1 MNSRLPLVFV
11 YCIFSFASVITSTCN
26 LVPELS
32 LIDCSSLK
40 LDSVPRFSSTNFV
53 NYRSITLRW
62 NNISFV
68 NITKLKHDLPSII
81 FVNLRDNP
89 LICSVEVC
97 FSRIIRSDC
106 NCSVIVRNIGATRG
120 KDQIVVPTLKLNA
133 THSNGTISTVTKG
146 MLDSTTEPDSN
157 GAITPSIANNKTTIY
172 QFHATDENKI
182 SYEVV
187 IYIVIPCVTV
197 FTFLICFIIVHKKCC
212 RRKKYNRLEQLELEI
227 FEIDR
232 ESDDE
237 EEVVYA
243 AKSYRHKSHFE

>member
-1 MNSRLPLVFV
+1 M
-11 YCIFSFASVITSTCN
+11 
-26 LVPELS
+26 
-32 LIDCSSLK
+32 
-40 LDSVPRFSSTNFV
+40 
-53 NYRSITLRW
+53 
-62 NNISFV
+62 
-68 NITKLKHDLPSII
+68 
-81 FVNLRDNP
+81 
-89 LICSVEVC
+89 
-97 FSRIIRSDC
+97 
-106 NCSVIVRNIGATRG
+106 
-120 KDQIVVPTLKLNA
+120 VPTLKLNA

-237 EEVVYA
+237 EEVVYV